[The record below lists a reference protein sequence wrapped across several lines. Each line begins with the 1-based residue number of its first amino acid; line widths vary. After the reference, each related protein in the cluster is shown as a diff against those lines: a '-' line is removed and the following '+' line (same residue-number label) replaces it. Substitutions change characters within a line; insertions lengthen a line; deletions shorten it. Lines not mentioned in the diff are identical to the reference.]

1 MSVVSGAT
9 RSILSS
15 VRYPEIIC
23 RMNIYVFHSRIL
35 LNCLPLLIENDVSEM
50 KFINPLLIYLYLLLA
65 LCCW

>member
-23 RMNIYVFHSRIL
+23 QTHIYVFHSRIL

-50 KFINPLLIYLYLLLA
+50 KFIFLFIFITIIIIIST
-65 LCCW
+65 